1 MINQCDMICDALEKV
16 EYMALRM
23 YFHLMERVKP
33 PDGDENT
40 DSWHMWESNTAHYRE
55 AIKAIQNCLRS
66 IPTTDDT
73 ALLQFLERVKYFL
86 DSNPFTLRVIPESEI
101 GIQWDA
107 KQWETKH
114 ANDVESSAKVIC
126 KYIRALEY
134 LLDNHN
140 PQG

>member
-1 MINQCDMICDALEKV
+1 MMNESDKLRNALEKI

-33 PDGDENT
+33 TGADENT
-40 DSWHMWESNTAHYRE
+40 DSWHMWESNTAPYRQV
-55 AIKAIQNCLRS
+55 IKAIQNCLR
-66 IPTTDDT
+66 ILPITDDA
-73 ALLQFLERVKYFL
+73 ALRQSLKHVKYFL

-126 KYIRALEY
+126 KYI
-134 LLDNHN
+134 
-140 PQG
+140 